1 MYRRSQVFYKS
12 AEPCRVEEPDS
23 ERRREGTLSH
33 GGDNVPS
40 ARLPSRMNRIGRRD
54 KVQVGG
60 EPGPGSFIMR
70 FGFD

>member
-1 MYRRSQVFYKS
+1 MRSCRTEATSS
-12 AEPCRVEEPDS
+12 AYES
-23 ERRREGTLSH
+23 
-33 GGDNVPS
+33 
-40 ARLPSRMNRIGRRD
+40 RIGRQD